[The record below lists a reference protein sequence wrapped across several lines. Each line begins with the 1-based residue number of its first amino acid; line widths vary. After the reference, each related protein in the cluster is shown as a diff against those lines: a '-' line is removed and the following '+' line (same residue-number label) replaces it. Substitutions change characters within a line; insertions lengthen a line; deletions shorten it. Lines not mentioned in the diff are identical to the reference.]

1 MTLGHPWTEQDDEEL
16 RDGVEMGL
24 SLAELAESLELAPEV
39 VQARLHGLALEVTAA
54 PHLSF
59 D

>member
-1 MTLGHPWTEQDDEEL
+1 
-16 RDGVEMGL
+16 
-24 SLAELAESLELAPEV
+24 LAELAESLELAPEV